1 MSGNE
6 VASSTRRTVLRASAA
21 LVSPRSGWALS
32 RESAMRSAPASWAF
46 AAQAAGSPNTPSH
59 ARCSRPDQGG
69 TRGRAVTIGGETT
82 LPFLHFEGAIPN
94 RPAIAVEVSDRG
106 ADDWSPLLQR
116 AWEGVLGDP
125 AEWAAKAAQA
135 GADVI
140 ALSLDSAH
148 PERGDTGA
156 AEARKT
162 VRRVLEATS
171 LPLIVY
177 GPGQKD
183 KDNEVLVAAAEEAKG
198 ERIALGNCEEKNYR
212 TIVAAAMAN
221 DHLIIAKSPIDV
233 NLAKQLNV
241 LIADMGMERD
251 RMLMDPT
258 TGALGYGIEY
268 SYSVMERVRL
278 AALTGDSSL
287 QQPLVLTVGFEA
299 WRTKEARTG
308 EDVPAEWGDWSER
321 AVLWEAMTSVTLLN
335 TGADLLVLRHPDTI
349 PLVKHAIDELMAG
362 AGEA

>member
-1 MSGNE
+1 MSLAMPE
-6 VASSTRRTVLRASAA
+6 VKENWTGRIVEVTLGTGR
-21 LVSPRSGWALS
+21 
-32 RESAMRSAPASWAF
+32 
-46 AAQAAGSPNTPSH
+46 
-59 ARCSRPDQGG
+59 DQGG
-69 TRGRAVTIGGETT
+69 TRGSTVTVGGETA
-82 LPFLHFEGAIPN
+82 LPFLHFEGAIPHK
-94 RPAIAVEVSDRG
+94 PVIAVEVSDRNP
-106 ADDWSPLLQR
+106 DDWSGLLQR
-116 AWEGVLGDP
+116 AWGDVLSDP
-125 AEWAAKAAQA
+125 AAWAAKAEEV
-135 GADVI
+135 GAELI

-156 AEARKT
+156 TEARKT

-221 DHLIIAKSPIDV
+221 DHVIIAKSPIDV

-241 LIADMGMERD
+241 LIGDMGMQRD
-251 RMLMDPT
+251 RMIMDPT

-278 AALTGDSSL
+278 AALTGDSAL
-287 QQPLVLTVGFEA
+287 QQPMILTVGYEA
-299 WRTKEARTG
+299 WRAKEARTDQ
-308 EDVPAEWGDWSER
+308 DVPAQWGDWAQR
-321 AVLWEAMTSVTLLN
+321 GVLWEANTSVTLVN
-335 TGADLLVLRHPDTI
+335 TGADILVLRHPASV
-349 PLVKHAIDELMAG
+349 PLVKSAIGKLMAG
-362 AGEA
+362 AGA